1 MKQLEKFLFQ
11 SDKVSQLVLKIL
23 LVLATPYAYLIFCG
37 IVFDRM
43 LKWYFMTNFI
53 FFSLIALYLVA
64 FVLVAKMII
73 KYRKHK

>member
-1 MKQLEKFLFQ
+1 MKQLKKFLFQ
-11 SDKVSQLVLKIL
+11 SDKMSQLLLKIL

-53 FFSLIALYLVA
+53 FFSLISLYLAA
-64 FVLVAKMII
+64 FVLVAMMIM
-73 KYRKHK
+73 KFRKQK

>member
-11 SDKVSQLVLKIL
+11 SDKAFQLVLKIL
-23 LVLATPYAYLIFCG
+23 LVLAIPYAYLILCG
-37 IVFDRM
+37 IVFDSI